1 MLQDYESFQW
11 QGQDQRLENFKGRVE
26 IEKSSRPSSPKFF
39 LCDKK
44 RHDLNYE

>member
-11 QGQDQRLENFKGRVE
+11 QGQDQRLENFKGGVE
-26 IEKSSRPSSPKFF
+26 IEKSSRASSPKFF